1 MQMSLWVNN
10 IAYDIKTLR
19 FFRIVSFVISLVLG
33 LVGFYSYL
41 MLYQTLLF
49 AYGVHFMA
57 IAYTP
62 YVFCAL
68 IVALYQLL
76 TGKRRE
82 RIKKA
87 KRILMFSLL
96 PICLMNTWGFITLVT
111 WGLAWVMAKLEYN
124 HRKRAVKIVSFFS
137 KEYSPLFE
145 KRLANRSNYY
155 AYQSAYRLLDLI
167 QVSAY
172 EELFKEEVTEKDYKA
187 GLVVKELHR
196 TFKIKGVPF
205 SKVTV
210 TDKLYIAPQKMP
222 IIGLRRFLYMVSYRF
237 KRDGQYIQRELE
249 LDPLDEHQ
257 DQVYPESLEEQVDY
271 SAFYDTYYD
280 GFDEDSIS
288 REQEKKQGLIA
299 RGKERLSSVKE
310 DVTDYYNLQVER
322 HKDYYSDEDSFWMR
336 KQQQKRNRKFIKQSI
351 FLALGLLLVF
361 GWYWL
366 TALLH

>member
-1 MQMSLWVNN
+1 MTTFMQLSLWVNN
-10 IAYDIKTLR
+10 IAYDVKTLR
-19 FFRIVSFVISLVLG
+19 FFRIVSFIISLVLG

-49 AYGVHFMA
+49 AYGIHFMA

-62 YVFCAL
+62 YVFCGF
-68 IVALYQLL
+68 IVAIYQLL

-82 RIKKA
+82 RINKA
-87 KRILMFSLL
+87 KRILMFSLF
-96 PICLMNTWGFITLVT
+96 PICLMNSWGFITLVT
-111 WGLAWVMAKLEYN
+111 WGLAWVMARLEYN

-222 IIGLRRFLYMVSYRF
+222 IIGLRRF
-237 KRDGQYIQRELE
+237 
-249 LDPLDEHQ
+249 
-257 DQVYPESLEEQVDY
+257 
-271 SAFYDTYYD
+271 
-280 GFDEDSIS
+280 
-288 REQEKKQGLIA
+288 
-299 RGKERLSSVKE
+299 
-310 DVTDYYNLQVER
+310 
-322 HKDYYSDEDSFWMR
+322 
-336 KQQQKRNRKFIKQSI
+336 
-351 FLALGLLLVF
+351 
-361 GWYWL
+361 
-366 TALLH
+366 

>member
-1 MQMSLWVNN
+1 MTTLMQMSLWVNN

-19 FFRIVSFVISLVLG
+19 FFRIVSFIISLVLG

-87 KRILMFSLL
+87 KHILMFGLL

-222 IIGLRRFLYMVSYRF
+222 IIGIRRF
-237 KRDGQYIQRELE
+237 
-249 LDPLDEHQ
+249 
-257 DQVYPESLEEQVDY
+257 
-271 SAFYDTYYD
+271 
-280 GFDEDSIS
+280 
-288 REQEKKQGLIA
+288 
-299 RGKERLSSVKE
+299 
-310 DVTDYYNLQVER
+310 
-322 HKDYYSDEDSFWMR
+322 
-336 KQQQKRNRKFIKQSI
+336 
-351 FLALGLLLVF
+351 
-361 GWYWL
+361 
-366 TALLH
+366 